1 MIFDVL
7 GYEYKSG
14 VFFPA
19 QNILQCT
26 VPGLRKLKKEYKRK
40 WMRVL
45 LHLVSSENTVHTH
58 YLMSEYMLSI

>member
-1 MIFDVL
+1 MFLVMNTNQ
-7 GYEYKSG
+7 G
-14 VFFPA
+14 FFPA

-45 LHLVSSENTVHTH
+45 LHLFSSENTVHTH
-58 YLMSEYMLSI
+58 YLSEYMLST

>member
-26 VPGLRKLKKEYKRK
+26 VPGLRKLKKKEYR
-40 WMRVL
+40 
-45 LHLVSSENTVHTH
+45 ENGCV
-58 YLMSEYMLSI
+58 YYCI